1 MGELRMKT
9 VFADYQKN
17 KSFEKETLIFKS
29 DNWNDYGYN
38 DLFSTK
44 YIDSNYN
51 MHDIGSYRIIIDSAR
66 NEYVSLNYIKENRG
80 RLDENCLSV
89 GTGLDFYKNLYSSLI
104 NDISLEQIKSILKKL
119 HDVLFIDERI
129 DIKRGKTLDN
139 KEIKS
144 IYIKDLGKTFNE
156 VNNTLFRD
164 DDWSLYDL
172 NNVLESINKSVI
184 DLFDPKQFSEIKAKI
199 DSSNEFTQKLC
210 ESLKKFNN
218 YSFKPLISVFING
231 TSKGISKNYKKILKL
246 IWNIYPFDVAINEKI
261 SQVLKSTLSP
271 ISENIKK
278 IKKDLSVNLE
288 EIKSMEIGQYTKIG
302 NLKYLLKDERK
313 EEQPPFLRLT
323 NINQLNDPLED
334 KVLSNYL
341 NIDPTNVS
349 HSYVSSATVSVD
361 SLPMWNLYAEDATGV
376 FLVYDKEFLEKIES
390 DESIDLFHVCYIDH
404 SRERDKNNCNEFSI
418 PSIKDSNKEQKIIND
433 IKSNLEK
440 IKSDIDALEEKEDK
454 QEALQLV
461 ENISFLFK
469 DAGYSYEREL
479 RLYIESPDEVKSID
493 REGFPFPFLY
503 TYYQKNKLRY
513 SKIVLGPKGS
523 IDIDYIAPYVS
534 YLNIWNKY
542 NVKVERSKRKI
553 R

>member
-80 RLDENCLSV
+80 RLDDCLSV

-144 IYIKDLGKTFNE
+144 IYINDLGKTFNE

-199 DSSNEFTQKLC
+199 DSSHEFTQKLC

-493 REGFPFPFLY
+493 REGFPFPFQIL
-503 TYYQKNKLRY
+503 
-513 SKIVLGPKGS
+513 SKK
-523 IDIDYIAPYVS
+523 
-534 YLNIWNKY
+534 
-542 NVKVERSKRKI
+542 
-553 R
+553 